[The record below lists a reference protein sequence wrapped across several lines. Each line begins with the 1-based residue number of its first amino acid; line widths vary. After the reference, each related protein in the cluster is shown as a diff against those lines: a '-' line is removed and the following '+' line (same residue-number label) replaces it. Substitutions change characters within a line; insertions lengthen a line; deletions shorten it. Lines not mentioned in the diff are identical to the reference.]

1 MSVIVINSFSHGG
14 VGGAGPQRYWRVTF
28 TATTTSNQDFGVG
41 FIHGFEDY
49 SRRFNN
55 FAGAVTSTNLAI
67 ATNEQHPM
75 GLNFWPG
82 RDYGGFFATSNDKPN
97 DVKFDFDLGV
107 GNEAEINYID
117 LGVGTSSGITP
128 TAFTLSY
135 SPDDI
140 TYFNYWSSGPLA
152 SWTNWPS
159 VGDEQ
164 ALGRVDQVDL
174 SEGVKANHSKTYVV
188 SGVASTGQTVQ
199 HSKTFVVSGKR
210 DDGLAVTEATTYVV
224 VTP

>member
-1 MSVIVINSFSHGG
+1 MSVIIINSFAHGG
-14 VGGAGPQRYWRVTF
+14 IGGSGPQRYWRVTF
-28 TATTTSNQDFGVG
+28 TATTSSNLDFHIG

-49 SRRFNN
+49 SRGFNN
-55 FAGAVTSTNLAI
+55 FAGASTTTNLTVS
-67 ATNEQHPM
+67 TNEQQPE
-75 GLNFWPG
+75 GANFWPG
-82 RDYGGFFATSNDKPN
+82 RDYGGFFSTSNDRPN
-97 DVKFDFDLGV
+97 NVQFDFDLGV

-117 LGVGTSSGITP
+117 LGVGINASTTP

-140 TYFNYWSSGPLA
+140 TYFNYWSSGALA
-152 SWTNWPS
+152 AWTGWPS

-164 ALGRVDQVDL
+164 AIGRIDQVDL
-174 SEGVKANHSKTYVV
+174 SEGVKANHSKTYIV

-210 DDGLAVTEATTYVV
+210 ADGLAVTEATTYVV